1 MVLPGAS
8 PLLTMP
14 RLGLALVAS
23 KQGMKNL
30 EPRKIAFRV
39 NLNLNLTL
47 TLTLLPDVGKNDVFL
62 VVYRK
67 EQSNAGT
74 VTLI

>member
-1 MVLPGAS
+1 
-8 PLLTMP
+8 MP

-47 TLTLLPDVGKNDVFL
+47 TLLPDVGKNDVFL